1 MGDVKCISYCSG
13 VQGSDIGEVKC
24 ISYCSGVQG
33 LDIGDV
39 KFNNIFPIVQVFKVL
54 ISEI

>member
-24 ISYCSGVQG
+24 ISYCSVAQG
-33 LDIGDV
+33 SDICDV
-39 KFNNIFPIVQVFKVL
+39 KFNNIFPIVQVFKVQ
-54 ISEI
+54 ISGM